1 MKHINYIDSLSKF
14 TAAIDNI
21 KKQHKTVLYRGQ
33 PNIRSKLLPQAAR
46 SLTKSSDIEANM
58 LAVINLYG
66 RDYIDLE
73 NPTTCQL
80 LVEAHNA
87 GLETRLLDWSVD
99 PYEAL
104 WYACH
109 SPGSQ
114 PHVYMLIADD
124 IPSLEID
131 ENPFE
136 IEQLYIMPVNPGSPY
151 KNKRLTAH
159 PSRLENGEPQFTAL
173 EDEEGLQ
180 SLLTEL
186 PIMPDLKDKIIY
198 ELNEIGINEHSIYN
212 SLYGLCRHINLMY
225 DNNQCSRITPEDADL
240 PADASADGDL
250 KQFKKKYVPDFDFD

>member
-1 MKHINYIDSLSKF
+1 M
-14 TAAIDNI
+14 
-21 KKQHKTVLYRGQ
+21 
-33 PNIRSKLLPQAAR
+33 
-46 SLTKSSDIEANM
+46 
-58 LAVINLYG
+58 
-66 RDYIDLE
+66 
-73 NPTTCQL
+73 
-80 LVEAHNA
+80 
-87 GLETRLLDWSVD
+87 
-99 PYEAL
+99 
-104 WYACH
+104 
-109 SPGSQ
+109 
-114 PHVYMLIADD
+114 YMLIADD

-136 IEQLYIMPVNPGSPY
+136 IEQLHIMPVNPSSPY

-240 PADASADGDL
+240 PTDASADGDL
-250 KQFKKKYVPDFDFD
+250 KKKEWRRKGKDSHQPQYQPVECWKSRNEKGRPHGAPFWY